1 MKTEKKVMKITCCG
15 CSGEEVEA
23 RLTDGEEIYPHR
35 EDLYELPF
43 WICDA
48 CGNFVGCH
56 HKTANRTAPLGCIAT
71 KEIKAKRIGIHQ
83 IMDPL
88 WKEGKHKR
96 SFIYKWLS
104 DKLGYTYHTGSI
116 KSLEEVAKVKS
127 LLKEF
132 TKEHGKEQ

>member
-15 CSGEEVEA
+15 CNGEKVEA

-43 WICDA
+43 WICDT

-56 HKTANRTAPLGCIAT
+56 HKTANRTHPLGIIAT
-71 KEIKAKRIGIHQ
+71 KEIKAKRIGLHAI
-83 IMDPL
+83 IDPL
-88 WKEGKHKR
+88 WKSGKHKR
-96 SFIYKWLS
+96 KHIYKWLS
-104 DKLGYTYHTGSI
+104 NKLGYGYHTGNI
-116 KSLEEVAKVKS
+116 KSLEEVSAVKS

-132 TKEHGKEQ
+132 IKEHD